1 MIKIKTRIILSKYA
15 HREFCSSGGLLS
27 WAYYDISCLNSC
39 RHHLSQFYET
49 TQKYQ
54 LVCPTTVHSA
64 SNFLNHENFLKKLWI
79 RFWRVFCI
87 IKFVKIQFHKIFPLF
102 FSFFK
107 HIAAHTHSGGAYVR
121 KNEYRYT
128 WFTNIS
134 CFQLELYCNYAITN
148 NFFKQL
154 TPKK

>member
-1 MIKIKTRIILSKYA
+1 MFGLLFIRVLDSKSDSIVDKLMGSYEFEVQVQRSSKFGYYYIVNIFIIMIKIKTRIILSKYA

-64 SNFLNHENFLKKLWI
+64 SKNCELD
-79 RFWRVFCI
+79 
-87 IKFVKIQFHKIFPLF
+87 FH
-102 FSFFK
+102 
-107 HIAAHTHSGGAYVR
+107 
-121 KNEYRYT
+121 
-128 WFTNIS
+128 
-134 CFQLELYCNYAITN
+134 
-148 NFFKQL
+148 
-154 TPKK
+154 

>member
-1 MIKIKTRIILSKYA
+1 MIFIAYSLPIYCCILKKNSGTFFNSQNPVIELSRAELSWVELSQAESSWVELSQAESSINNIIMIKIKTRIILSKYA

-64 SNFLNHENFLKKLWI
+64 SNFLNQENVLKNCEICTIFSW
-79 RFWRVFCI
+79 VFCLI
-87 IKFVKIQFHKIFPLF
+87 
-102 FSFFK
+102 
-107 HIAAHTHSGGAYVR
+107 
-121 KNEYRYT
+121 
-128 WFTNIS
+128 
-134 CFQLELYCNYAITN
+134 
-148 NFFKQL
+148 
-154 TPKK
+154 